1 MKWVVLSD
9 LHMDFKNCTTK
20 TARRELLKVLKKE
33 NEEEDISFILI
44 TGDCLH
50 RNHGDVEK
58 SRAFIQEIGKSCG
71 IEKDRIIICPGNQKY
86 SNRTSKHN
94 KPLLQYPFIRISICH
109 HTFI

>member
-44 TGDCLH
+44 T
-50 RNHGDVEK
+50 
-58 SRAFIQEIGKSCG
+58 
-71 IEKDRIIICPGNQKY
+71 
-86 SNRTSKHN
+86 
-94 KPLLQYPFIRISICH
+94 
-109 HTFI
+109 

>member
-44 TGDCLH
+44 TGVAAC
-50 RNHGDVEK
+50 VK
-58 SRAFIQEIGKSCG
+58 AWSQ
-71 IEKDRIIICPGNQKY
+71 PY
-86 SNRTSKHN
+86 T
-94 KPLLQYPFIRISICH
+94 Y
-109 HTFI
+109 T

>member
-1 MKWVVLSD
+1 
-9 LHMDFKNCTTK
+9 MDFKNCTTK

-71 IEKDRIIICPGNQKY
+71 IEKDRIIICPGNHDIDRD
-86 SNRTSKHN
+86 NA
-94 KPLLQYPFIRISICH
+94 IRNAAIKNYREHGKIQQESEKE
-109 HTFI
+109 TTP